1 MMKTKII
8 ELTSL
13 GDERGGLVVLEQ
25 NKNIPF
31 DIKRVYYL
39 FGTKLGVSR
48 GFHAHKSLEQVA
60 LCIKGS
66 CSIILDDGFKRQNVV
81 LNTASKGIYIK
92 NNIWREMKNF
102 SSDCVLCVF
111 ASELYNE
118 SDYIR
123 CYDEFK
129 KSKEG
134 ENLDNEIK

>member
-1 MMKTKII
+1 MVEYIYFDN
-8 ELTSL
+8 LSDNR
-13 GDERGGLVVLEQ
+13 GDLYAFEE
-25 NKNIPF
+25 NKSIPF
-31 DIKRVYYL
+31 SIKRVY
-39 FGTKLGVSR
+39 FIFNVGEKIER

-66 CSIILDDGFKRQNVV
+66 CSIILDDGFKRQDVV
-81 LNTASKGIYIK
+81 LDTASKGIYIK

-111 ASELYNE
+111 ASELYDE

-129 KSKEG
+129 KLKEG

>member
-1 MMKTKII
+1 MVEYIYFDN
-8 ELTSL
+8 LSDNR
-13 GDERGGLVVLEQ
+13 GDLYAFEE
-25 NKNIPF
+25 NKSIPF
-31 DIKRVYYL
+31 SIKRVY
-39 FGTKLGVSR
+39 FIFNVGEKIER